1 MKESEEMRLISKH
14 HLWVI
19 LLVLSSPLTD
29 LLLAGDDILILKNGD
44 RITGEIKKLERGNIH
59 IDADYGDNVFI
70 IEWEEVERVES
81 SQNFVVQTSRGKR
94 LSGSI
99 QTDASDSSRV
109 LVEDAGGTV
118 PVEQEVMVSI
128 QPVDEGFWGR
138 FGASIDFGLSLTK
151 ANETKQLSTRAT
163 ADYLGEDWSVA
174 GNWDVLRNTRT
185 DVPDTR
191 RTEAGGNFR
200 YFMTDR
206 WYGIGFG
213 NFLQSD
219 ELELDLRSTIGGG
232 AGRYLVQTNQWYL
245 SLMGGAAWTNE
256 NFFDDPE
263 SVRDDKNSGEAFGG
277 AELNGFNLGDLSIQA
292 RFIAFPSLTESGR
305 VRMDFSTDFK
315 YDLPKDLYFS
325 IGFTTNLD
333 TAPPG
338 DTPKNDYIFNT
349 AVGWS
354 Y

>member
-1 MKESEEMRLISKH
+1 MRLRGKLNRVWCLTAVLIVS
-14 HLWVI
+14 
-19 LLVLSSPLTD
+19 LLVSELF
-29 LLLAGDDILILKNGD
+29 AGDDVLLLKNGD

-70 IEWEEVERVES
+70 IEWEKVERVES
-81 SQNFVVQTSRGKR
+81 TENFVVQTSQGKR

-99 QTDASDSSRV
+99 QTDPSDSSRV
-109 LVEDAGGTV
+109 LIEENADIIPV
-118 PVEQEVMVSI
+118 PQEVLVSI

-138 FGASIDFGLSLTK
+138 FGASVDFGLSLTK
-151 ANETKQLSTRAT
+151 ANETRQLSIRAT
-163 ADYLGEDWSVA
+163 ADYLAEDWSLA
-174 GNWDVLRNTRT
+174 GNWNVLRNART

-200 YFMTDR
+200 RFITNR

-219 ELELDLRSTIGGG
+219 ELKLDLRSTLGGG
-232 AGRYLVQTNQWYL
+232 VGRFLVQTNQWHFGVL
-245 SLMGGAAWTNE
+245 GGAAWTNE
-256 NFFDDPE
+256 NFFDDP
-263 SVRDDKNSGEAFGG
+263 SSDLTDKNSGEAFGG
-277 AELNGFNLGDLSIQA
+277 VEVNGFNLGDLSFQA
-292 RFIAFPSLTESGR
+292 SFVAFPSLTESGR
-305 VRMDFSTDFK
+305 VRMDFNSDLK
-315 YDLPKDLYFS
+315 WDLPKDLYFS

-333 TAPPG
+333 TSPPA